1 MKNSPLRSSVGKK
14 SAIKMTVSYKGN
26 IVTKESVLTDSF
38 VTVENGIITYIGKD
52 QPKDV
57 NIVDYS
63 GKYIMPGFIDIH
75 CHASANNMATDNPK
89 EVAEYHKSHGTTSML
104 LTYYRDVPH
113 EKLLKCL
120 DEVKALV
127 GKSNVIGAHLEGPI
141 LNANFGT
148 GSGKE
153 QELPDKSKYT
163 LYIESGVV
171 KQWTSSPEVD
181 GVAEMIKDISV
192 AGIVPAIGHSK
203 ASYEQVLNAYN
214 SGARL
219 TTHIFNATGTTKDE
233 RTMGGTEDISF
244 DEACM
249 LMDDMYYEVICDK
262 NWVHVKKE
270 KLALL
275 IKTVGIDR
283 VIAITDS
290 FMSDGNDQSDIN
302 VFYSADGKADLSGS
316 KLTMDRVALNLYNAG
331 YSLPEI
337 TKLTSFNAAKLL
349 RLADRGEIAIG
360 KKADIVL
367 LDEKANFIKVL

>member
-1 MKNSPLRSSVGKK
+1 MN
-14 SAIKMTVSYKGN
+14 ICYKAN
-26 IVTKESVLTDSF
+26 IVTKDSVLTDSF
-38 VTVENGIITYIGKD
+38 VTVDNGIITYVGKEE
-52 QPKDV
+52 PKDCE
-57 NIVDYS
+57 IADCT

-75 CHASANNMATDNPK
+75 CHASASNMATDDPK
-89 EVAEYHKSHGTTSML
+89 EVADYHKAHGTTSML

-113 EKLLKCL
+113 EKLLDCL
-120 DEVKALV
+120 KEVKNLI

-148 GSGKE
+148 GSGNK

-163 LYIESGVV
+163 KYIESGAV

-181 GVAEMIKDISV
+181 GVAEMIKDISA

-203 ASYEQVLNAYN
+203 ASYAQVLKAYN
-214 SGARL
+214 AGAKL
-219 TTHIFNATGTTKDE
+219 TTHIFDATGTAKDDN
-233 RTMGGTEDISF
+233 TLDGTEDISF

-290 FMSDGNDQSDIN
+290 FMSDGDESSDIN
-302 VFYSADGKADLSGS
+302 VFYRADGHADLSGS
-316 KLTMDRVALNLYNAG
+316 KLTMDKVALNLYNAD

-337 TKLTSFNAAKLL
+337 AKMTSFNAATLL
-349 RLADRGEIAIG
+349 RLTDRGEIAVG
-360 KKADIVL
+360 KKADMLI
-367 LDEKANFIKVL
+367 LDENMKLVKVL

>member
-1 MKNSPLRSSVGKK
+1 MN
-14 SAIKMTVSYKGN
+14 ICYKAN

-38 VTVENGIITYIGKD
+38 VTVENGIITYVGKEE
-52 QPKDV
+52 PKDCE
-57 NIVDYS
+57 IADCT

-75 CHASANNMATDNPK
+75 CHASALNMATDNPK
-89 EVAEYHKSHGTTSML
+89 EVGEYHLSHGTTSML
-104 LTYYRDVPH
+104 LTFYRDVPH
-113 EKLLKCL
+113 EKLLNCL
-120 DEVKALV
+120 NEVKDLI

-148 GSGKE
+148 GSGNT
-153 QELPDKSKYT
+153 QELPDKAKYGK
-163 LYIESGVV
+163 YIESGVV

-181 GVAEMIKDISV
+181 GVAGMIKDISA
-192 AGIVPAIGHSK
+192 AGIIPSIGHSK
-203 ASYEQVLNAYN
+203 ASYAQVKAAYDA
-214 SGARL
+214 GARL
-219 TTHIFNATGTTKDE
+219 TTHIFDATGTTKDE
-233 RTMGGTEDISF
+233 STMDGTQDISF

-249 LMDDMYYEVICDK
+249 LMPDMFYEVICDK

-290 FMSDGNDQSDIN
+290 FMSDGDETSDIN

-316 KLTMDRVALNLYNAG
+316 KLTMDKVAKNLFNAG
-331 YSLPEI
+331 YTPVQVSW
-337 TKLTSFNAAKLL
+337 LTSYNAAKLL
-349 RLADRGEIAIG
+349 KLSDRGEITVG

-367 LDEKANFIKVL
+367 LDENANFIKVL

>member
-1 MKNSPLRSSVGKK
+1 MSVGKK
-14 SAIKMTVSYKGN
+14 SDIKMKICYKAN

-38 VTVENGIITYIGKD
+38 VTVENGIITYLGKD
-52 QPKDV
+52 CPKDCE
-57 NIVDYS
+57 IADCT

-75 CHASANNMATDNPK
+75 CHASALNMATDNPQ
-89 EVAEYHKSHGTTSML
+89 EVGEYHLSHGTTSML
-104 LTYYRDVPH
+104 LTFYRDVPH
-113 EKLLKCL
+113 EKLLNCL
-120 DEVKALV
+120 NEVKDLI

-148 GSGKE
+148 GSGNT
-153 QELPDKSKYT
+153 QELPDKAKYSK
-163 LYIESGVV
+163 YIESGVV

-181 GVAEMIKDISV
+181 GVAGMIKDISA
-192 AGIVPAIGHSK
+192 AGIIPSIGHSK
-203 ASYEQVLNAYN
+203 ASYAQVKAAYDA
-214 SGARL
+214 GARL
-219 TTHIFNATGTTKDE
+219 TTHIFDATGTTKDE
-233 RTMGGTEDISF
+233 STMDGTQDISF

-249 LMDDMYYEVICDK
+249 LMPDMFYEVICDK

-290 FMSDGNDQSDIN
+290 FMSDGDETSDIN

-316 KLTMDRVALNLYNAG
+316 KLTMDKVAKNLFNAG
-331 YSLPEI
+331 YTPVQVSW
-337 TKLTSFNAAKLL
+337 LTAYNAAKLL
-349 RLADRGEIAIG
+349 KLSDRGEIAAG

-367 LDEKANFIKVL
+367 LDENANFIKVL

>member
-1 MKNSPLRSSVGKK
+1 MK
-14 SAIKMTVSYKGN
+14 ICYKAN

-38 VTVENGIITYIGKD
+38 VTVENGIITYLGKD
-52 QPKDV
+52 CPKDCE
-57 NIVDYS
+57 IADCT

-75 CHASANNMATDNPK
+75 CHASALNMATDNPQ
-89 EVAEYHKSHGTTSML
+89 EVGEYHLSHGTTSML
-104 LTYYRDVPH
+104 LTFYRDVPH
-113 EKLLKCL
+113 EKLLNCL
-120 DEVKALV
+120 NEVKDLI

-148 GSGKE
+148 GSGNT
-153 QELPDKSKYT
+153 QELPDKAKYGK
-163 LYIESGVV
+163 YIESGVV

-181 GVAEMIKDISV
+181 GVAGMIKDISA
-192 AGIVPAIGHSK
+192 AGIIPSIGHSK
-203 ASYEQVLNAYN
+203 ASYAQVKAAFQA
-214 SGARL
+214 GARL
-219 TTHIFNATGTTKDE
+219 TTHIFDATGTTKDE
-233 RTMGGTEDISF
+233 STMDGTQDISF

-249 LMDDMYYEVICDK
+249 LMSDMFYEVICDK

-316 KLTMDRVALNLYNAG
+316 KLTMDKVAKNLFNAG
-331 YSLPEI
+331 YTPVQVSW
-337 TKLTSFNAAKLL
+337 LTSYNAAKLL
-349 RLADRGEIAIG
+349 KLSDRGEIAVG

-367 LDEKANFIKVL
+367 LDENANFIKVL

>member
-1 MKNSPLRSSVGKK
+1 MKK
-14 SAIKMTVSYKGN
+14 TYKGN
-26 IVTKESVLTDSF
+26 IVTKEKVLADSF
-38 VTVENGIITYIGKD
+38 VTVENGIITYVGKD
-52 QPKDV
+52 CPQ
-57 NIVDYS
+57 NTEIEDYS

-75 CHASANNMATDNPK
+75 CHASASNMATDDPK
-89 EVAEYHKSHGTTSML
+89 EVADYHKAHGTTSML

-113 EKLLKCL
+113 EKLLNCL
-120 DEVKALV
+120 KEVKDLI

-148 GSGKE
+148 GSGNK
-153 QELPDKSKYT
+153 QELPDKAKYSK
-163 LYIESGVV
+163 YIESGVV

-181 GVAEMIKDISV
+181 GVTEMIKDISA

-203 ASYEQVLNAYN
+203 ASYKQVLNAYN
-214 SGARL
+214 AGAKL
-219 TTHIFNATGTTKDE
+219 TTHIFDATGTTKDE
-233 RTMGGTEDISF
+233 STMGGTEDISF

-249 LMDDMYYEVICDK
+249 LMPDMYYEVICDK
-262 NWVHVKKE
+262 KWVHVKKE

-290 FMSDGNDQSDIN
+290 FMSDGNETSDIN
-302 VFYSADGKADLSGS
+302 VFYRADGHADLSGS
-316 KLTMDRVALNLYNAG
+316 KLTMDGVALNLYNAG

-349 RLADRGEIAIG
+349 KLSDRGEIAVG
-360 KKADIVL
+360 KKADMLII
-367 LDEKANFIKVL
+367 DGNMKFIKVL